1 MLKWL
6 EVLKAILEGKKSY
19 GVALLG
25 LIVAIA
31 EANGWLNLDL
41 SVGEQVGVWLGSI
54 ATLTMRAAVAKLEK
68 KLSTRW

>member
-1 MLKWL
+1 M
-6 EVLKAILEGKKSY
+6 
-19 GVALLG
+19 ALLG